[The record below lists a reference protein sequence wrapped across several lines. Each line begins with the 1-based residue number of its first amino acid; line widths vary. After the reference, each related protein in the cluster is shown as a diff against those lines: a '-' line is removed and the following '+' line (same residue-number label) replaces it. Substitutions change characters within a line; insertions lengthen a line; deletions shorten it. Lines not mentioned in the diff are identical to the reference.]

1 MNDAELSERIKEAFE
16 HFTFDQPISA
26 LSRPAAPRRRLAL
39 LAVPLAAGVAVLALI
54 LSSSAAPASLY
65 ASWTS
70 VPSVADP
77 ALAKAAA
84 TMCTQGFTDFS
95 SATLLVEDQRGTA
108 AALLYLRGDSAISC
122 VLALTSN
129 GTTVAS
135 AASASR
141 LTPAAGQLSV
151 DGWSVTGATNPARG
165 ETGLTRIFGRVPA
178 GTTAVSVVR
187 ADGVRIAASV
197 GQGYFLAWWPSDSGV
212 ASIDALSASGAR
224 LGHLTNP
231 APGAAGQ

>member
-1 MNDAELSERIKEAFE
+1 MKDAELSERIKGAFE

-26 LSRPAAPRRRLAL
+26 LTRPAAPRRRLAL
-39 LAVPLAAGVAVLALI
+39 LAVPLAAVVAVVALI
-54 LSSSAAPASLY
+54 VSSSAAPALLY

-70 VPSVADP
+70 LPSVADP
-77 ALAKAAA
+77 TLAKAAT
-84 TMCTQGFTDFS
+84 TMCAQGFSD
-95 SATLLVEDQRGTA
+95 SASAQLLVQDQRGTA
-108 AALLYLRGDSAISC
+108 AALLYLRGDSALSC
-122 VLALTSN
+122 ILALASD
-129 GTTVAS
+129 GTIVAG

-165 ETGLTRIFGRVPA
+165 ETGLTRLFGRIPP

-187 ADGVRIAASV
+187 ADGFRIAATV
-197 GQGYFLAWWPSDSGV
+197 GHGYFLAWWPSDSDV
-212 ASIDALSASGAR
+212 ASIDALSATGAR

-231 APGAAGQ
+231 TPGAPAH